1 MNKLPRVLI
10 VDDEPQIRRFLRF
23 SLPPHG
29 YDCVEAEDAD
39 SALAAYIKERPD
51 VIVLDLGLPGRD
63 GFAVIQDIRKHAL
76 TPIVILSARDDVEG
90 KVRALELG
98 ADDYVTKPFD
108 MTELLARL
116 RAALRHGLQA
126 VGEAPVFRSGP
137 LAVDLVGRRVL
148 LHDGEV
154 HLSPKE
160 YNLLRFLVGHA
171 GRVVTHHQI
180 LEEVWGPANV
190 EDVQYLRVLMRALRK
205 KIEPESENQVPQLII
220 TESGVGYRLMQLPP
234 DNQAPGGPV

>member
-10 VDDEPQIRRFLRF
+10 VDDEPQIRRFLRT

-29 YDCVEAEDAD
+29 YECVEAEDAA
-39 SALAAYIKERPD
+39 SALSVYARERPD

-63 GFAVIQDIRKHAL
+63 GFSVIQDIRNHAL
-76 TPIVILSARDDVEG
+76 TPIVVLSARDDVEG
-90 KVRALELG
+90 KVKALELG

-108 MTELLARL
+108 MIELLARL

-126 VGEAPVFRSGP
+126 VGEAPLFRSGP
-137 LAVDLVGRRVL
+137 LTVDLVSRRVL
-148 LHDGEV
+148 RHGMEI

-160 YNLLRFLVGHA
+160 YGLLRFLVGQA
-171 GRVVTHHQI
+171 GRVITHRQI

-205 KIEPESENQVPQLII
+205 KIEPESETQTPQLIT

-234 DNQAPGGPV
+234 AD

>member
-10 VDDEPQIRRFLRF
+10 VDDEPQIRRFLRA

-39 SALAAYIKERPD
+39 SAMAAYIKERPD
-51 VIVLDLGLPGRD
+51 IVVLDLGLPGRD
-63 GFAVIQDIRKHAL
+63 GFAVIQEIRRHAL
-76 TPIVILSARDDVEG
+76 TPIVILSARGDVEG

-108 MTELLARL
+108 MIELLARL

-137 LAVDLVGRRVL
+137 LTVDLVTRRVL
-148 LHDGEV
+148 LRGSEV

-160 YNLLRFLVGHA
+160 YNLLRYLVGQV

-205 KIEPESENQVPQLII
+205 KIEPESETQVPQLIV
-220 TESGVGYRLMQLPP
+220 TESGVGYRLMSLPP
-234 DNQAPGGPV
+234 EGQVPAEPS

>member
-10 VDDEPQIRRFLRF
+10 VDDEPQIRRFLRA

-39 SALAAYIKERPD
+39 SAMAAYIKERPD
-51 VIVLDLGLPGRD
+51 VVVLDLGLPGRD
-63 GFAVIQDIRKHAL
+63 GFAVIQEIRRHAL
-76 TPIVILSARDDVEG
+76 TPIVILSARGDVEG

-108 MTELLARL
+108 MIELLARL

-137 LAVDLVGRRVL
+137 LTVDLVTRRVL
-148 LHDGEV
+148 LRGSEV

-160 YNLLRFLVGHA
+160 YNLLRYLVGQV

-205 KIEPESENQVPQLII
+205 KIEPESETQVPQLIV
-220 TESGVGYRLMQLPP
+220 TESGVGYRLMLLPP
-234 DNQAPGGPV
+234 EGQVPAEPT

>member
-1 MNKLPRVLI
+1 MNKQPRVLI
-10 VDDEPQIRRFLRF
+10 VDDEPQIRRFLRT
-23 SLPPHG
+23 SLPPQG
-29 YDCVEAEDAD
+29 YECVEAEDAA
-39 SALAAYIKERPD
+39 SALSAYTKERPD
-51 VIVLDLGLPGRD
+51 IVVLDLGLPGKD
-63 GFAVIQDIRKHAL
+63 GFTVIQDIRKQAL
-76 TPIVILSARDDVEG
+76 TPIVVLSARDDVEG

-108 MTELLARL
+108 MIELMARL

-126 VGEAPVFRSGP
+126 VGEAPLFRSGS
-137 LAVDLVGRRVL
+137 LTVDLVGRRVL
-148 LHDGEV
+148 RHGEEL

-160 YNLLRFLVGHA
+160 YGLLRYLVAQA
-171 GRVVTHHQI
+171 GRVVTHRQI

-205 KIEPESENQVPQLII
+205 KIEPEGETQTPQLIT

-234 DNQAPGGPV
+234 EE

>member
-10 VDDEPQIRRFLRF
+10 VDDEPQIRRFLRA

-39 SALAAYIKERPD
+39 SALAAYVKERPD

-76 TPIVILSARDDVEG
+76 TPIVILSARGDVEG

-108 MTELLARL
+108 MIELLARL

-126 VGEAPVFRSGP
+126 VGEAPLFRSGP
-137 LAVDLVGRRVL
+137 LTVDLVSRRVL
-148 LHDGEV
+148 LHDAEV

-160 YNLLRFLVGHA
+160 YNLLRFLVGQA

-190 EDVQYLRVLMRALRK
+190 DDVQYLRVLMRALRK
-205 KIEPESENQVPQLII
+205 KIEPESESPVPELII

-234 DNQAPGGPV
+234 EHEASSGSA